1 VLFGNLVY
9 ELILHDFVIVF
20 CLILL
25 YMTIVFLMRY
35 SYWSSRL
42 KLNQDQSK
50 YRYDYKCGLGF
61 GTTIIDLFREI
72 RWVVH
77 KLVNRLIINFC
88 RLD

>member
-1 VLFGNLVY
+1 MLFGNLVY

-50 YRYDYKCGLGF
+50 YRYDYKSGLGF
-61 GTTIIDLFREI
+61 RTTIIDLFKDI

-77 KLVNRLIINFC
+77 ELVNRLIINFC